1 MNENIS
7 TKPYVVFLHPV
18 TFQKQI
24 AEIDKKIQKA
34 MAKTDNPVNKY
45 DRIPSEFQE
54 KIDNIEADIKR
65 LIQRAEYL
73 GDVGKIDESE
83 AVNEEI
89 QSLKR
94 AKEDL
99 VTRAENP
106 NLVAKQ
112 MKICDICGAMQAA
125 NDTETRNITHLEGKL
140 HTGFLKLRG
149 ELEKLK
155 KRKDVLKLQASTNRA
170 LRREEYR
177 SRHEEPVS
185 SRIEPVERRRT
196 SPQREDKDDRK
207 KDKERKRSRDRE
219 RSRDRSR
226 DKHREKDRKKRDE
239 SGSAERKKKHKKD
252 KDKKGRRS
260 RS

>member
-1 MNENIS
+1 M
-7 TKPYVVFLHPV
+7 V
-18 TFQKQI
+18 
-24 AEIDKKIQKA
+24 
-34 MAKTDNPVNKY
+34 KTDNPVNKY

-54 KIDNIEADIKR
+54 KIDNIESDIKR

-170 LRREEYR
+170 LRREEYK
-177 SRHEEPVS
+177 SKHEEPTA
-185 SRIEPVERRRT
+185 RQETTETRRR
-196 SPQREDKDDRK
+196 SPGRAEEREDRK
-207 KDKERKRSRDRE
+207 KDKERKRSRERE
-219 RSRDRSR
+219 RDRSRDRSR
-226 DKHREKDRKKRDE
+226 DKHREKDRKKKGGED
-239 SGSAERKKKHKKD
+239 SGSPDKKKRNKKD
-252 KDKKGRRS
+252 KEKKGRRS